1 MKWYE
6 RGGTSGR
13 YNVGSNSCIISSCR
27 EPDMATN
34 YVREEIKEINDQT
47 R

>member
-1 MKWYE
+1 MKE
-6 RGGTSGR
+6 EGHQVDIMLAPTRAR
-13 YNVGSNSCIISSCR
+13 IIYSCR